1 MNLLTL
7 LFFIDAIRHAIFL
20 AIRLTIFGD
29 ATHFGSIVFIGLH
42 FVIFAVGGTIFVDNG
57 LLFQFFEVFFKCLV
71 DIFGDFFSLFFRGLW
86 SFDNRII
93 FFVFGI
99 RDYIIDRKV

>member
-1 MNLLTL
+1 MFKGIRGWKLNILLTL
-7 LFFIDAIRHAIFL
+7 LFFIDAIFL
-20 AIRLTIFGD
+20 Y

-42 FVIFAVGGTIFVDNG
+42 FGIIAIDGTIFVDGG
-57 LLFQFFEVFFKCLV
+57 LLFQFHEVFFKSLV

-93 FFVFGI
+93 FFVFGV
-99 RDYIIDRKV
+99 RD